1 MNKNKIIFAV
11 IWLVLLAF
19 VVFVVSQLNSAKKT
33 WNSTKNT
40 DFNIWIVWD
49 NKESFWNY
57 LESFK
62 KAFPKY
68 QNTNIGVES
77 FSNYDDYAET
87 LKRAFLSD
95 KAPDIFVQNNNEKS
109 IFQNQILWINPS
121 LINPDDF
128 RKNYEAVFSND
139 LITTSE
145 SQNEKKET
153 IKTEFLAWIPMWYET
168 LGIFYDMRNLRWKD
182 LSSWAAVNDAINY
195 IKTEKWTSLPIA
207 LGDWSKVTYS
217 RDIMSLFFMQEW
229 AKSLDLVKDQIKDWA
244 FSRYFIYGNKSGD
257 NAYDL
262 LFDSPEN
269 QNDTDVSLFAKWK
282 VSMIMWYPR
291 MIDAIDQAWFQK
303 VFLRRAPAPALDA
316 TKWLNLINYN
326 YYVVNKN
333 TKKQDLA
340 FDLMKYFSSS
350 DWQKE
355 FYKNFSYYIPA
366 MPELFRSLW
375 DDSIKDWYPVKRK
388 DFYNSSLELSS
399 FDKKIKSKYDNEMKN
414 ILDNYTNY
422 SFLFDNFKKSV
433 LCNYD
438 KQINFTNLSLS
449 CE

>member
-11 IWLVLLAF
+11 IWLVILAF
-19 VVFVVSQLNSAKKT
+19 IVFVVSQLNSTKKT
-33 WNSTKNT
+33 NT
-40 DFNIWIVWD
+40 SKVADFNIWIVWD
-49 NKESFWNY
+49 NKENFSAY
-57 LESFK
+57 LDSFK
-62 KAFPKY
+62 NAFPKY
-68 QNTNIGVES
+68 KNTNIQVES
-77 FSNYDDYAET
+77 FSIYNDYSET
-87 LKRAFLSD
+87 LKRAFLND

-109 IFQNQILWINPS
+109 IFQNQILGINPS
-121 LINPDDF
+121 LVNPDDF

-139 LITTSE
+139 LISSTTT
-145 SQNEKKET
+145 KDADWKDK
-153 IKTEFLAWIPMWYET
+153 KTEFLAWIPMWYET

-182 LSSWAAVNDAINY
+182 LSTWASVNDAINY
-195 IKTEKWTSLPIA
+195 IKNEKWASLPIA
-207 LGDWSKVTYS
+207 IWNWSKVTYAP
-217 RDIMSLFFMQEW
+217 DIMSLFFMQEW
-229 AKSLDLVKDQIKDWA
+229 AKNLDDVKDNIKNWA
-244 FSRYFIYGNKSGD
+244 FSRYFIYWNKSGD

-269 QNDTDVSLFAKWK
+269 QTDTDISLFAKWK
-282 VSMIMWYPR
+282 VSMIIWYPR
-291 MIDAIDQAWFQK
+291 MINAIDNAWFQK
-303 VFLRRAPAPALDA
+303 VFLRAAPAPSLDA

-340 FDLMKYFSSS
+340 FDLMKYFASS

-355 FYKNFSYYIPA
+355 FYKNFTYYIPA

-375 DDSIKDWYPVKRK
+375 DDSILDWYPVKRK

-399 FDKKIKSKYDNEMKN
+399 FDKKIKAKYDDELRN
-414 ILDNYTNY
+414 ILDNSLNY
-422 SFLFDNFKKSV
+422 SFLFDNFKKAV